1 MLKKLEYSKQIST
14 QENGNVT
21 TCDLLIVILRLYF
34 SSLNLKNGQKKHVRN
49 IAELKDGFVKWIFLL
64 FTRYDYVIPSMN
76 ILGVG
81 NVYDTENSNLIKQN
95 LRMNISINIQD
106 S

>member
-1 MLKKLEYSKQIST
+1 MDLKE
-14 QENGNVT
+14 
-21 TCDLLIVILRLYF
+21 
-34 SSLNLKNGQKKHVRN
+34 HVRN
-49 IAELKDGFVKWIFLL
+49 IAELKDGFVKLVVTFLL
-64 FTRYDYVIPSMN
+64 FTRCDYVIPSMN

-81 NVYDTENSNLIKQN
+81 NVYDTENSNLIKQK